1 MMSMP
6 EVMIKLE
13 NVQKEFRLRGNIIR
27 ALADVNLEINSGEFV
42 IIMGPTGCGKTTLLN
57 VMSGLDLPDDGTV
70 ILDGENIARASEER
84 LANIRRKKVGFIFQD
99 FNLVEDLTALENVE
113 AVLWPSVLRS
123 KEIEDRAIASLRKV
137 NLLERKDNLPKELSG
152 GERQRA
158 GIARAIIHKPRVLF
172 SDEPTG
178 NLDIQAAME
187 VMKLLQ
193 ALNKEMGTTMVMVT
207 HDKDLIKFGTRLV
220 EMDRGRIVKS

>member
-1 MMSMP
+1 MP

-13 NVQKEFRLRGNIIR
+13 NCQKEFRLRGNIIR
-27 ALADVNLEINSGEFV
+27 ALGDVNLEINAGEFV

-57 VMSGLDLPDDGTV
+57 VMSGLDLPDDGSV

-84 LANIRRKKVGFIFQD
+84 LANIRRKKVGFVFQD
-99 FNLVEDLTALENVE
+99 FNLVEDLTAIENIE

-123 KEIEDRAIASLRKV
+123 KEIEDRAIAALRKV
-137 NLLERKDNLPKELSG
+137 NLLDRKDNLPKELSG
-152 GERQRA
+152 GERQRV
-158 GIARAIIHKPRVLF
+158 GIARAIVHKPRILF

-178 NLDIQAAME
+178 NLDQQAALE

-193 ALNKEMGTTMVMVT
+193 SLNKEMATTMVMVT
-207 HDKDLIKFGTRLV
+207 HDKDLVKFGTRLI
-220 EMDRGRIVKS
+220 EMDRGKVVKS

>member
-1 MMSMP
+1 MP

-123 KEIEDRAIASLRKV
+123 KEIEDRAIAALRKV

-178 NLDIQAAME
+178 NLDLQAAME